1 MLKQVATQIHSIK
14 LPFTLETICWRV
26 PLQMFIYNYLVQKD
40 DQGTSK

>member
-14 LPFTLETICWRV
+14 LLFTQEKIYWRV

-40 DQGTSK
+40 DQAILK